1 MNKYKLI
8 VTLFLTTLVAT
19 AQETDKIDADKEA
32 TYNKWSVELNV
43 GQNKPEK
50 PYAAGY
56 FSSDPTKYFNF
67 NGIEHIDLGVRYM
80 FNTTFGAK
88 LDFGYDIMQNQSGT
102 ASLPFET
109 KQYRVGLQGVINV
122 GRMLQFETFTQRF
135 GLLFHG
141 GLQVSQLTPQMG
153 ANKDVT
159 EDNGGLILGVTPQVR
174 ISNRIV
180 LTGDFSYLG
189 NVRQHFGW
197 DGNYSEAA
205 NNLTGTLFNTS
216 LGLTFYLGKNDKHAD
231 WTFKEEGWN
240 NATDKMAQARLDNI
254 ETLMND
260 TDKDGVPDYLDAQN
274 NTPNGVAVDTKGRFI
289 DTNKNGT
296 PDELEPR
303 SAKDGKDGAVIV
315 SKEDALKTLIEKGY
329 VNVFYDVNKDTP
341 NSGSTNNVYLII
353 NYLRQYPTAN
363 AVLTGYADVRGN
375 EASNQDLSNR
385 RTQKLYDVIIASG
398 IDASRVTIKAEGV
411 DTSYP
416 NTKTGLDLAR
426 RVSVTLK

>member
-1 MNKYKLI
+1 
-8 VTLFLTTLVAT
+8 
-19 AQETDKIDADKEA
+19 
-32 TYNKWSVELNV
+32 
-43 GQNKPEK
+43 
-50 PYAAGY
+50 
-56 FSSDPTKYFNF
+56 
-67 NGIEHIDLGVRYM
+67 
-80 FNTTFGAK
+80 
-88 LDFGYDIMQNQSGT
+88 MQNQSGT

-109 KQYRVGLQGVINV
+109 IQYRVGLQGVINV
-122 GRMLQFETFTQRF
+122 GRMLQFESFTKRF
-135 GLLFHG
+135 GLLVHG

-153 ANKDVT
+153 VNKDVT

-240 NATDKMAQARLDNI
+240 NATDKMAQTRLDNI

-260 TDKDGVPDYLDAQN
+260 TDKDGVPDYLDTQN

-315 SKEDALKTLIEKGY
+315 SKEDALKVLIEKGY
-329 VNVFYDVNKDTP
+329 VNVFYDVNIDTP
-341 NSGSTNNVYLII
+341 NSGSTNNVYHII
-353 NYLRQYPTAN
+353 NFLRHYPEAKAT
-363 AVLTGYADVRGN
+363 LTGYADVRGN

-385 RTQKLYDVIIASG
+385 RAQKLYDVIIASG
-398 IDASRVTIKAEGV
+398 IEPSRVAIKGEGV
-411 DTSYP
+411 DASYP

-426 RVSVTLK
+426 RVSITIQ